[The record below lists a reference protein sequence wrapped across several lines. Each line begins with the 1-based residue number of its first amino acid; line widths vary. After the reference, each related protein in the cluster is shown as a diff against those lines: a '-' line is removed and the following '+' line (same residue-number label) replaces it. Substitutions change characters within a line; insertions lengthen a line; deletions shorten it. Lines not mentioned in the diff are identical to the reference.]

1 MTRIKPHPFRSAMPF
16 PERRRSGAMAPAA
29 LALGLVLISCAEH
42 SSTGISAPIGADA
55 PERLCDRLGFAPAS
69 PGLASCVAKIGGLA
83 RAQVESQKQCEGIRQ
98 RARNT
103 PFPSGGIG
111 NTIATADADYQSCM
125 NGQLVPPAQL
135 QLPTGRTAT
144 CRIEATEIACD

>member
-1 MTRIKPHPFRSAMPF
+1 MDPRSREDTMREIA
-16 PERRRSGAMAPAA
+16 RRLGGLAPAA
-29 LALGLVLISCAEH
+29 LAFGLVLTSCGGTL
-42 SSTGISAPIGADA
+42 SSGISAPIGADA
-55 PERLCDRLGFAPAS
+55 PERLCARLGFAPAS
-69 PGLASCVAKIGGLA
+69 PGLASCLAKIDGLA
-83 RAQVESQKQCEGIRQ
+83 RALAESQKQCEGIRQ

-125 NGQLVPPAQL
+125 SGQLVPPAQL

-144 CRIEATEIACD
+144 CRIKAAEIACD